1 MKTITKSIQTK
12 AHTAFYDITE
22 EIESA
27 VRAAGVTD
35 GLVTVYVP
43 HTTAALT
50 INENADPDVKTDL
63 IDQLERMVPWENGY
77 RHLEGNAAAH
87 LKASMMGFSETIII
101 EDGRLLL
108 GTWQGVYFTEF
119 DGPRHRRYLIKI
131 LADSGKQA

>member
-63 IDQLERMVPWENGY
+63 INQLERMVPWENGY

-108 GTWQGVYFTEF
+108 GTWQGVYLTEF

-131 LADSGKQA
+131 LADSEKQA